1 MRATLI
7 VFPPPCFDELFR
19 LLPIE
24 EPVGVQALASQ
35 GSVEAFNEGIVGG
48 LVTTEVPTRQ
58 ERLNH
63 AKVAR
68 IQIDAGENASRIPG
82 VPGSFCIS
90 EDETNWN
97 ERSYLWHEGR
107 STQRSRL

>member
-58 ERLNH
+58 ERLNR

-68 IQIDAGENASRIPG
+68 IQIDAGENASRIPSG
-82 VPGSFCIS
+82 EKTSIRGLCKAAICLFNPPIK
-90 EDETNWN
+90 DH
-97 ERSYLWHEGR
+97 RKR
-107 STQRSRL
+107 